1 MPRKSRHLSH
11 ILMLAGILFA
21 ALLFAASIFV
31 PKLKLYPTLSPQNL
45 SSTPTDQNTQT
56 GDPSGSQN
64 SSQAISIDTSN
75 WKTYKDPT
83 YHFTIKYPAEWPDPK
98 TQKINDPDYKY
109 EYEADF
115 GTADTLDGN
124 GFEGFSIFI
133 FTTEKCSPPNQS
145 SGSENPSCATKKT
158 KVSNGTDQADS
169 IIEFS
174 TMAYTYT
181 IVPYIPSS
189 GADPQIV
196 KKASLELNEAEKTF
210 SYDPNLKIIKPTPQ
224 KNISP
229 PKPPTPIGKRGKL
242 TGAVSAG
249 GRLVCPHPNR
259 KPTRSP
265 NQGNHVDEDCCPD
278 PDEWPNIACSY
289 KTGDYKIMLKVK

>member
-31 PKLKLYPTLSPQNL
+31 PKRKGPAPHPSPAQTDSPSDAQISSPQN
-45 SSTPTDQNTQT
+45 PPVQDI
-56 GDPSGSQN
+56 
-64 SSQAISIDTSN
+64 AIDTSN
-75 WKTYKDPT
+75 WKAYEDPT
-83 YHFTIKYPAEWPDPK
+83 YHFSIKYPSEWPASK
-98 TQKINDPDYKY
+98 TQKINDPDYEY

-115 GTADTLDGN
+115 GTKDTLDGN

-133 FTTEKCSPPNQS
+133 FPTEKCSPTNRG

-158 KVSNGTDQADS
+158 KVSNGTDGTDQADG
-169 IIEFS
+169 IVEFS
-174 TMAYTYT
+174 TLAYTYT
-181 IVPYIPSS
+181 LVPYIPNS
-189 GADPQIV
+189 GADPNLI
-196 KKASLELNEAEKTF
+196 KKASLEFNGAENTF
-210 SYDPNLKIIKPTPQ
+210 SYNPNLKVIKPAPPKIT
-224 KNISP
+224 SP
-229 PKPPTPIGKRGKL
+229 PKPPTPIGKKGKL
-242 TGAVSAG
+242 TGAVSSG

-259 KPTRSP
+259 KPKKSP

-289 KTGDYKIMLKVK
+289 KPGDYNIMLKL